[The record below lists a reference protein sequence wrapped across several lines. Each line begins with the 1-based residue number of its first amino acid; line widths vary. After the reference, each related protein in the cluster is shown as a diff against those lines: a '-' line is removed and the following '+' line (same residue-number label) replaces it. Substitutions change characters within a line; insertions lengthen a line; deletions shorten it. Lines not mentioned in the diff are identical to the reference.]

1 MAVSS
6 SVPADLPPPMPF
18 TAGSQEIMAKVR
30 PQEVNAGAWMGLRP
44 TDPSPVEGSRTP
56 GLGALGCV
64 PFSAGQAGWD
74 SDGWGGLLRLM
85 PCSFPPAPPRR

>member
-1 MAVSS
+1 
-6 SVPADLPPPMPF
+6 
-18 TAGSQEIMAKVR
+18 MAKVR